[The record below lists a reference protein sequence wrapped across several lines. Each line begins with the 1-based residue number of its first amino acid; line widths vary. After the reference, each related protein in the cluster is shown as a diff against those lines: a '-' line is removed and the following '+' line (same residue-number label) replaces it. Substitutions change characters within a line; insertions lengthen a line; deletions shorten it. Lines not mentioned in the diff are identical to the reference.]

1 LEKNFIQIYFN
12 YRLFF
17 VSNKFFCWFH
27 VVIIEAL
34 SNLHTSDF
42 VINQGNRQ
50 EKFQSLVNVK
60 KYTRLV

>member
-12 YRLFF
+12 YWLFF
-17 VSNKFFCWFH
+17 VSNKFLCWFH

-42 VINQGNRQ
+42 VIYQGNRQ
-50 EKFQSLVNVK
+50 KNFKALLMSKSTHV
-60 KYTRLV
+60 